1 MAITTIGDIVT
12 GNIPVLASYMTED
25 PVEKTAFFQSGIL
38 TPTPYAAEIARGP
51 SNVANIP
58 FWKAIDTSIEPNYS
72 NDVYQ
77 DIATPRNVQTGEMM
91 ARVAYLN
98 EGFGQADLTVELT
111 SQNPL
116 QSVASRLDN
125 FWQRQAQR
133 RLIATALG
141 LYNDNVAPTDE
152 YHKQNDMVIDVSDT
166 PGFDAGAFID
176 ATQTMGDAL
185 IGNGGEVLG
194 AIAMHSFVYAQARK
208 QQLIDF
214 IRDADN
220 NTMFATYQGYRVIV
234 DDGMTVVRT
243 GDHRTG
249 DPRKFISI
257 IFGNGAIGYGEGNP
271 TNPLAY
277 EREESR
283 GNGGGVETLWTRK
296 TWLLHPFGYSFTSAV
311 ITGNGTETIARSA
324 SWQDLANASNWNRVV
339 DRKHVPIA
347 FLVTGVGA

>member
-12 GNIPVLASYMTED
+12 GNEPVLLSYMTQD
-25 PVEKTAFFQSGIL
+25 PVEKTAFFESGIL
-38 TPTPYAAEIARGP
+38 TPTPYAAEIARGS
-51 SNVANIP
+51 SNLANIP

-116 QSVASRLDN
+116 QSVANRLDN

-141 LYNDNVAPTDE
+141 LYNDNVAATDE
-152 YHKQNDMVIDVSDT
+152 YHTQNDMVVDVSAT
-166 PGFDAGAFID
+166 LGFDAGAFID

-185 IGNGGEVLG
+185 MGSTGEVLG
-194 AIAMHSFVYAQARK
+194 AIAMHSFVYGQARK
-208 QQLIDF
+208 ANLIDF

-220 NTMFATYQGYRVIV
+220 NTMFATYQGYRVVV
-234 DDGMTVVRT
+234 DDSMTVVGT
-243 GDHRTG
+243 GTD
-249 DPRKFISI
+249 RKFISI
-257 IFGNGAIGYGEGNP
+257 IFGNGAIGYGEGTP
-271 TNPLAY
+271 TNPLEY
-277 EREESR
+277 EREASR

-296 TWLLHPFGYSFTSAV
+296 TWLLHPLGYSFTSAV
-311 ITGNGTETIARSA
+311 ITGNGSETSARSA
-324 SWQDLANASNWNRVV
+324 SWQDLANATNWNRVV
-339 DRKHVPIA
+339 ERKHVPIA

>member
-12 GNIPVLASYMTED
+12 GNEPVLLSYMTQD
-25 PVEKTAFFQSGIL
+25 PVEKTAFFESGVL
-38 TPTPYAAEIARGP
+38 TPTPYASEIARGP
-51 SNVANIP
+51 SNIANIP

-116 QSVASRLDN
+116 QSVANRLDN

-141 LYNDNVAPTDE
+141 LYNDNVAATDA
-152 YHKQNDMVIDVSDT
+152 YHTQNDMVIDVSAT
-166 PGFDAGAFID
+166 LGFDAGAFID

-185 IGNGGEVLG
+185 MGSTGEVLG
-194 AIAMHSFVYAQARK
+194 AIAMHSFVYGQARK
-208 QQLIDF
+208 ANLIDF
-214 IRDADN
+214 IRDSEN
-220 NTMFATYQGYRVIV
+220 NTMFATYQGYRVVV
-234 DDGMTVVRT
+234 DDSMTVVGT
-243 GDHRTG
+243 GND
-249 DPRKFISI
+249 RKFISI
-257 IFGNGAIGYGEGNP
+257 IFGNGAIGYGEGSP
-271 TNPLAY
+271 TNPLEY
-277 EREESR
+277 EREASR

-296 TWLLHPFGYSFTSAV
+296 TWLLHPLGYSFTSAV
-311 ITGNGTETIARSA
+311 ITGNGSETIARSA
-324 SWQDLANASNWNRVV
+324 SWQDLANATNWNRVV
-339 DRKHVPIA
+339 ERKHVPIA

>member
-1 MAITTIGDIVT
+1 MAITTIGNIVT

-25 PVEKTAFFQSGIL
+25 PVEKTAFFDSGIL
-38 TPTPYAAEIARGP
+38 TPTPYAAEIANGP
-51 SNVANIP
+51 SNIANLP

-77 DIATPRNVQTGEMM
+77 DIATPRAIQTGEMM

-141 LYNDNVAPTDE
+141 LYNDNVSATDA
-152 YHKQNDMVIDVSDT
+152 YHEQNDMVVDVSAT
-166 PGFDAGAFID
+166 SGFDAGAFID

-185 IGNGGEVLG
+185 MGNGGEVLG

-208 QQLIDF
+208 AQLIDF
-214 IRDADN
+214 IRDAEN

-234 DDGMTVVRT
+234 DDSMTVVGQGT
-243 GDHRTG
+243 S
-249 DPRKFISI
+249 RKFISI
-257 IFGNGAIGYGEGNP
+257 IFGQGAIGYGEGNP
-271 TNPLAY
+271 ANPLEY
-277 EREESR
+277 EREASR

-324 SWQDLANASNWNRVV
+324 SWQDLANATNWNRVV

>member
-1 MAITTIGDIVT
+1 MAITTIGNIVT

-25 PVEKTAFFQSGIL
+25 PVEKTAFFDSGII
-38 TPTPYAAEIARGP
+38 TPTPYAAEIANGP
-51 SNVANIP
+51 SNIANLP

-77 DIATPRNVQTGEMM
+77 DIATPRAIQTGEMM

-141 LYNDNVAPTDE
+141 LYNDNVAATDA
-152 YHKQNDMVIDVSDT
+152 YHEQNDMVVDVSAT
-166 PGFDAGAFID
+166 MGFDAGAFID

-185 IGNGGEVLG
+185 MGNGGEVLG

-208 QQLIDF
+208 AQLIDF
-214 IRDADN
+214 IRDAEN

-234 DDGMTVVRT
+234 DDSMTVV
-243 GDHRTG
+243 GQG
-249 DPRKFISI
+249 AQRKFISI
-257 IFGNGAIGYGEGNP
+257 IFGQGAIGYGGGNP
-271 TNPLAY
+271 EMPLEY
-277 EREESR
+277 EREASR
-283 GNGGGVETLWTRK
+283 ANGGGVETLWTRT

-324 SWQDLANASNWNRVV
+324 SWQDLANAANWNRVV

>member
-12 GNIPVLASYMTED
+12 GNEPVLLSYMTQD
-25 PVEKTAFFQSGIL
+25 PVEKTAFFESGIL
-38 TPTPYAAEIARGP
+38 TPTPYAAAIANGS
-51 SNVANIP
+51 SNLANIP

-116 QSVASRLDN
+116 QSVANRLDN

-141 LYNDNVAPTDE
+141 LYNDNVAATDE
-152 YHKQNDMVIDVSDT
+152 YHTQNDMVIDVSAT
-166 PGFDAGAFID
+166 LGFDAGAFID

-185 IGNGGEVLG
+185 MGSTGEVLG
-194 AIAMHSFVYAQARK
+194 AIAMHSFVYGQARK
-208 QQLIDF
+208 ANLIDF
-214 IRDADN
+214 IRDSEN
-220 NTMFATYQGYRVIV
+220 NTMFATYQGYRVVV
-234 DDGMTVVRT
+234 DDSMTVVGT
-243 GDHRTG
+243 GNG
-249 DPRKFISI
+249 RKFISI
-257 IFGNGAIGYGEGNP
+257 IFGNGAIGYGEGSP
-271 TNPLAY
+271 KNPLEY
-277 EREESR
+277 GREASR

-296 TWLLHPFGYSFTSAV
+296 TWLLHPLGYSFTSAV
-311 ITGNGTETIARSA
+311 ITGNGSETIARSA
-324 SWQDLANASNWNRVV
+324 SWQDLANATNWNRVV
-339 DRKHVPIA
+339 ERKHVPIA

>member
-38 TPTPYAAEIARGP
+38 TPTPYAAEIARGS
-51 SNVANIP
+51 SNRAVLP
-58 FWKAIDTSIEPNYS
+58 YWKSIDASIEPNYS

-77 DIATPRNVQTGEMM
+77 DIATPRAINTGEMDV
-91 ARVAYLN
+91 RVAYLN

-116 QSVASRLDN
+116 QSVARRLDN

-133 RLIATALG
+133 RLLATTLG
-141 LYNDNVAPTDE
+141 LYNDNVSATDA
-152 YHKQNDMVIDVSDT
+152 YHTQNDMIIDVSAT
-166 PGFDAGAFID
+166 SGFDAGAFID

-185 IGNGGEVLG
+185 MGAGGDVLG
-194 AIAMHSFVYAQARK
+194 VIAMHSFVYAQARK

-214 IRDADN
+214 VRDAEN
-220 NTMFATYQGYRVIV
+220 NTMFSTYQGYRVVV
-234 DDGMTVVRT
+234 DDEMTVVGT
-243 GDHRTG
+243 GSS
-249 DPRKFISI
+249 RKFISV

-271 TNPLAY
+271 NMPLEY
-277 EREESR
+277 QRSPER
-283 GNGGGVETLWTRK
+283 GNGGGVETLWSRR
-296 TWLLHPFGYSFTSAV
+296 TWLMHPLGYSFTSAV
-311 ITGNGTETIARSA
+311 ITGNGSETIARSA
-324 SWQDLANASNWNRVV
+324 SWQDLANATNWNRVM
-339 DRKHVPIA
+339 DRKHIPIA

>member
-12 GNIPVLASYMTED
+12 GNIPVLSSYMTED
-25 PVEKTAFFQSGIL
+25 PVEKTAFFESGIL
-38 TPTPYAAEIARGP
+38 TPTPYAAEIANGP
-51 SNVANIP
+51 SNLANLP

-111 SQNPL
+111 SENPL
-116 QSVASRLDN
+116 QSVANRLDN

-141 LYNDNVAPTDE
+141 LYNDNVAATDA
-152 YHKQNDMVIDVSDT
+152 YHTQNDMVIDVSAT
-166 PGFDAGAFID
+166 SGFDAGAFID

-185 IGNGGEVLG
+185 MGSTGEVLG
-194 AIAMHSFVYAQARK
+194 AIAMHSFVYGQARK
-208 QQLIDF
+208 ANLIDF
-214 IRDADN
+214 IRDSEN
-220 NTMFATYQGYRVIV
+220 NTMFATYQGYRVVV
-234 DDGMTVVRT
+234 DDSMTVVGT
-243 GDHRTG
+243 GAD
-249 DPRKFISI
+249 RKFISI
-257 IFGNGAIGYGEGNP
+257 IFGNGAIGYGEGTP
-271 TNPLAY
+271 TNPLEY
-277 EREESR
+277 EREASR

-296 TWLLHPFGYSFTSAV
+296 TWLLHPLGYSFTSAV
-311 ITGNGTETIARSA
+311 ITGNGSETVPRSA
-324 SWQDLANASNWNRVV
+324 SWQDLANATNWNRVV
-339 DRKHVPIA
+339 ERKHVPIA

>member
-38 TPTPYAAEIARGP
+38 TPTPYAAAIANGP
-51 SNVANIP
+51 SNKAVLP
-58 FWKAIDTSIEPNYS
+58 YWKAIDTSIEPNYS

-77 DIATPRNVQTGEMM
+77 DIATPRNVQTGEMNV
-91 ARVAYLN
+91 RVAYLN

-111 SQNPL
+111 RQDPL
-116 QSVASRLDN
+116 KSVAARLDN

-141 LYNDNVAPTDE
+141 LYNDNVAADDD
-152 YHKQNDMVIDVSDT
+152 YHKQNDMVIDVSST

-185 IGNGGEVLG
+185 MGNGGEVLG

-214 IRDADN
+214 IKDADN

-234 DDGMTVVRT
+234 DDSMTVVGT
-243 GDHRTG
+243 GSS
-249 DPRKFISI
+249 RKFISI
-257 IFGNGAIGYGEGNP
+257 IFGNGAIGYGEGSP
-271 TNPLAY
+271 SNPLEY
-277 EREESR
+277 EREASR

-311 ITGNGTETIARSA
+311 ITGNGTETVARSA

>member
-1 MAITTIGDIVT
+1 MAITTIGNIVT
-12 GNIPVLASYMTED
+12 GNEPVLLSYMTQD
-25 PVEKTAFFQSGIL
+25 PVEKTAFFESGIL

-51 SNVANIP
+51 SNIANIP

-116 QSVASRLDN
+116 QSVANRLDN

-141 LYNDNVAPTDE
+141 LYNDNVAATDE
-152 YHKQNDMVIDVSDT
+152 YHTQNDMVIDVSAT
-166 PGFDAGAFID
+166 LGFDAGAFID

-185 IGNGGEVLG
+185 MGSTGEVLG
-194 AIAMHSFVYAQARK
+194 AIAMHSFVYGQARK
-208 QQLIDF
+208 ANLIDF
-214 IRDADN
+214 IRDSEN
-220 NTMFATYQGYRVIV
+220 NTMFATYQGYRVVV
-234 DDGMTVVRT
+234 DDSMTVVGT
-243 GDHRTG
+243 GND
-249 DPRKFISI
+249 RKFISI

-271 TNPLAY
+271 SKPLHY
-277 EREESR
+277 EYEASR

-296 TWLLHPFGYSFTSAV
+296 TWLLHPLGYSFTSAV
-311 ITGNGTETIARSA
+311 ITGNGSETIARSA
-324 SWQDLANASNWNRVV
+324 SWQDLTNATNWNRVV
-339 DRKHVPIA
+339 ERKHVPIA

>member
-12 GNIPVLASYMTED
+12 GQTPVLLSYMTQD
-25 PVEKTAFFQSGIL
+25 PVEKTAFFESGIL
-38 TPTPYAAEIARGP
+38 TPTPYAAAIANGP
-51 SNVANIP
+51 SNLANIP
-58 FWKAIDTSIEPNYS
+58 FWKAIDSSIEPNYS

-77 DIATPRNVQTGEMM
+77 DIATPRAINTGEMM

-116 QSVASRLDN
+116 QSIAARMDN
-125 FWQRQAQR
+125 FWMRQAQR
-133 RLIATALG
+133 RLIATSLG
-141 LYNDNVAPTDE
+141 IYNDNVAATDA
-152 YHKQNDMVIDVSDT
+152 YHTQNDMVIDVSAT
-166 PGFDAGAFID
+166 LGFDAGAFID

-185 IGNGGEVLG
+185 MGPNGDVLG
-194 AIAMHSFVYAQARK
+194 TIVMHSFVYGQARK

-214 IRDADN
+214 QRDADN

-234 DDGMTVVRT
+234 DDSMTVV
-243 GDHRTG
+243 GAGAD
-249 DPRKFISI
+249 RKFISV
-257 IFGNGAIGYGEGNP
+257 IFGQGAIGYGEGSP
-271 TNPLAY
+271 TTPVEY
-277 EREESR
+277 ERSASR
-283 GNGGGVETLWTRK
+283 GNGGGVEVLWSRK
-296 TWLLHPFGYSFTSAV
+296 TWMLHPLGYSFTSAV

-324 SWQDLANASNWNRVV
+324 SWQDLANATNWNRVV

>member
-25 PVEKTAFFQSGIL
+25 PVEKTAFFDSGIL
-38 TPTPYAAEIARGP
+38 TSTPYAAEIANGP
-51 SNVANIP
+51 SNIANLP

-77 DIATPRNVQTGEMM
+77 DIATPRAIQTGEMM

-141 LYNDNVAPTDE
+141 LYNDNVSATDA
-152 YHKQNDMVIDVSDT
+152 YHEQNDMVVDVSAT
-166 PGFDAGAFID
+166 LGFDAGAFID

-185 IGNGGEVLG
+185 MGNGGEVLG

-208 QQLIDF
+208 AQLIDF

-234 DDGMTVVRT
+234 DDSMTVV
-243 GDHRTG
+243 GQG
-249 DPRKFISI
+249 AQRKFISI
-257 IFGNGAIGYGEGNP
+257 IFGQGAIGYGEGNP
-271 TNPLAY
+271 VMPLEY
-277 EREESR
+277 EREASR
-283 GNGGGVETLWTRK
+283 ANGGGVETLWTRK

-324 SWQDLANASNWNRVV
+324 SWQDLANATNWNRVV

>member
-1 MAITTIGDIVT
+1 MAITTIGNIVT
-12 GNIPVLASYMTED
+12 GNEPVLLSYMTQD
-25 PVEKTAFFQSGIL
+25 PVEKTAFFESGIL
-38 TPTPYAAEIARGP
+38 TPTPYASEIARGP
-51 SNVANIP
+51 SNIANIP

-116 QSVASRLDN
+116 QSVANRLDN

-141 LYNDNVAPTDE
+141 LYNDNVAATDE
-152 YHKQNDMVIDVSDT
+152 YHTQNDMVIDVSAT
-166 PGFDAGAFID
+166 LGFDAGAFID

-185 IGNGGEVLG
+185 MGSTGEVLG
-194 AIAMHSFVYAQARK
+194 AIAMHSFVYGQARK
-208 QQLIDF
+208 ANLIDF

-220 NTMFATYQGYRVIV
+220 NTMFATYQGYRVVV
-234 DDGMTVVRT
+234 DDSMTVVGT
-243 GDHRTG
+243 GND
-249 DPRKFISI
+249 RKFISI
-257 IFGNGAIGYGEGNP
+257 IFGNGAIGYGEGTP
-271 TNPLAY
+271 TNPLEY
-277 EREESR
+277 EREASR

-296 TWLLHPFGYSFTSAV
+296 TWLLHPLGYSFTSAV
-311 ITGNGTETIARSA
+311 ITGNGSETIARSA
-324 SWQDLANASNWNRVV
+324 SWQDLANATNWNRVV
-339 DRKHVPIA
+339 ERKHVPIA

>member
-1 MAITTIGDIVT
+1 MAITTIGNIVT

-25 PVEKTAFFQSGIL
+25 PVEKTAFFNSGIL

-51 SNVANIP
+51 SNIANLP
-58 FWKAIDTSIEPNYS
+58 FWKSIDTSIEPNYS

-77 DIATPRNVQTGEMM
+77 DIATPRAIQTGEMM

-141 LYNDNVAPTDE
+141 LYNDNVSTTDA
-152 YHKQNDMVIDVSDT
+152 YHEQNDMVVDVSAT
-166 PGFDAGAFID
+166 SGFDAGAFID

-185 IGNGGEVLG
+185 MGNGGEVLG

-208 QQLIDF
+208 AQLIDF
-214 IRDADN
+214 IRDAEN

-234 DDGMTVVRT
+234 DDSMTVV
-243 GDHRTG
+243 GQG
-249 DPRKFISI
+249 AQRKFISV
-257 IFGNGAIGYGEGNP
+257 IFGQGAIGYGEGNP
-271 TNPLAY
+271 EMPLEY
-277 EREESR
+277 EREASR
-283 GNGGGVETLWTRK
+283 ANGGGVETLWTRK

-324 SWQDLANASNWNRVV
+324 SWQDLANATNWNRVV

>member
-1 MAITTIGDIVT
+1 MAITTIGDIVS
-12 GNIPVLASYMTED
+12 GNIPVLASYMTEE

-38 TPTPYAAEIARGP
+38 APTPYATQIANGP
-51 SNVANIP
+51 SNIANIP
-58 FWKAIDTSIEPNYS
+58 VWKSIDASIEPNYS
-72 NDVYQ
+72 NDVYE
-77 DIATPRNVQTGEMM
+77 DIATPRAINTTDMM

-116 QSVASRLDN
+116 QSVATRLDN

-133 RLIATALG
+133 RLLATALG
-141 LYNDNVAPTDE
+141 LYNDNRAATDA
-152 YHKQNDMVIDVSDT
+152 YHTQDDMVIDVSAT
-166 PGFDAGAFID
+166 LGFDTGAFID

-185 IGNGGEVLG
+185 MGSSGQVLG
-194 AIAMHSFVYAQARK
+194 VIAMHSFVYAQARK

-214 IRDADN
+214 VRDADN
-220 NTMFATYQGYRVIV
+220 NTMFSTFQGYRVVV
-234 DDGMTVVRT
+234 DDSMTVVGT
-243 GDHRTG
+243 GAD
-249 DPRKFISI
+249 RKFISV
-257 IFGNGAIGYGEGNP
+257 IFGQGAIGYGEGTP
-271 TNPLAY
+271 TAPLAY

-283 GNGGGVETLWTRK
+283 GNGGGVEVLWARK

-324 SWQDLANASNWNRVV
+324 SWQDLANATNWNRVFE
-339 DRKHVPIA
+339 RKHIPIA

>member
-77 DIATPRNVQTGEMM
+77 DIATPRNVQTGGMM

-141 LYNDNVAPTDE
+141 LYNDNVAATDA
-152 YHKQNDMVIDVSDT
+152 YHERNDMVIDVSAT
-166 PGFDAGAFID
+166 LGFDAGAFID

-185 IGNGGEVLG
+185 MGNGGEVLG

-234 DDGMTVVRT
+234 DDSMTVVRT
-243 GDHRTG
+243 GNS
-249 DPRKFISI
+249 RKFISI
-257 IFGNGAIGYGEGNP
+257 IFGNGAIGYGEGSP
-271 TNPLAY
+271 SNPLEY
-277 EREESR
+277 EREASR
-283 GNGGGVETLWTRK
+283 GNGGGAETLWTRK
-296 TWLLHPFGYSFTSAV
+296 TWLLHPFGYSFTSTV

-347 FLVTGVGA
+347 FLVTGAGA

>member
-12 GNIPVLASYMTED
+12 GNEPVLLSYMTQD
-25 PVEKTAFFQSGIL
+25 PVEKTAFFESGIL
-38 TPTPYAAEIARGP
+38 TPTPYAAEIARGS
-51 SNVANIP
+51 SNLANIP

-116 QSVASRLDN
+116 QSVANRLDN

-141 LYNDNVAPTDE
+141 LYNDNVAATDE
-152 YHKQNDMVIDVSDT
+152 YHTQNDMVIDVSAT
-166 PGFDAGAFID
+166 LGFDAGAFID

-185 IGNGGEVLG
+185 MGSTGEVLG
-194 AIAMHSFVYAQARK
+194 AIAMHSFVYGQARK
-208 QQLIDF
+208 ANLIDF

-220 NTMFATYQGYRVIV
+220 NTMFATYQGYRVVV
-234 DDGMTVVRT
+234 DDSMTVVGT
-243 GDHRTG
+243 GND
-249 DPRKFISI
+249 RKFISI
-257 IFGNGAIGYGEGNP
+257 IFGNGAIGYGEGTP
-271 TNPLAY
+271 TNPLEY
-277 EREESR
+277 EREASR

-296 TWLLHPFGYSFTSAV
+296 TWLLHPLGYSFTSAV
-311 ITGNGTETIARSA
+311 ITGNGSETIARSA
-324 SWQDLANASNWNRVV
+324 SWQDLANATNWNRVV
-339 DRKHVPIA
+339 ERKHVPIA

>member
-12 GNIPVLASYMTED
+12 GQEPVILSYMTEE

-51 SNVANIP
+51 SNIANIP
-58 FWKAIDTSIEPNYS
+58 YWKSIDSSIEPNYS

-77 DIATPRNVQTGEMM
+77 DIATPRAINTGDMM

-116 QSVASRLDN
+116 QSVANRLDN

-133 RLIATALG
+133 RLLATALG
-141 LYNDNVAPTDE
+141 LYNDNVASTDA
-152 YHKQNDMVIDVSDT
+152 YHTQNDMVVDVSAT
-166 PGFDAGAFID
+166 LGFDAGAFID

-185 IGNGGEVLG
+185 MGSSGEVLG

-214 IRDADN
+214 IKDADN
-220 NTMFATYQGYRVIV
+220 NTMFATYQGYRVVV
-234 DDGMTVVRT
+234 DDSMTVVGT
-243 GDHRTG
+243 GAE
-249 DPRKFISI
+249 RKFISI
-257 IFGNGAIGYGEGNP
+257 IFGQGAIGYGEGSP
-271 TNPLAY
+271 TVPLEYDRAP
-277 EREESR
+277 ER
-283 GNGGGVETLWTRK
+283 GNGGGVEVLWTRK
-296 TWLLHPFGYSFTSAV
+296 TWLLHPLGYSFTSAV
-311 ITGNGTETIARSA
+311 ITGNGSETIARSA
-324 SWQDLANASNWNRVV
+324 SWQDLANATNWNRVME
-339 DRKHVPIA
+339 RKHIPIA

>member
-25 PVEKTAFFQSGIL
+25 PVEKTAFFNSGIL

-51 SNVANIP
+51 SNIANLP

-77 DIATPRNVQTGEMM
+77 DIATPRAIQTGEMM

-141 LYNDNVAPTDE
+141 LYNNNVSADDD
-152 YHKQNDMVIDVSDT
+152 YHKKGDMVVDV
-166 PGFDAGAFID
+166 PANKGFDAGAFID

-185 IGNGGEVLG
+185 MGGSGEVLG

-208 QQLIDF
+208 AQLIDF
-214 IRDADN
+214 IRDAEN

-234 DDGMTVVRT
+234 DDSMTVVGQDT
-243 GDHRTG
+243 S
-249 DPRKFISI
+249 RKFISI
-257 IFGNGAIGYGEGNP
+257 IFGQGAIGYGEGNP
-271 TNPLAY
+271 SNPLEY
-277 EREESR
+277 EREASR

-311 ITGNGTETIARSA
+311 ITGNSTETTPRSA
-324 SWQDLANASNWNRVV
+324 SWQDLANATNWKRVV

>member
-12 GNIPVLASYMTED
+12 GNVPVLLSYMTQD

-38 TPTPYAAEIARGP
+38 APTPYAAEIARGP
-51 SNVANIP
+51 SNLANIP
-58 FWKAIDTSIEPNYS
+58 FWKAIDSSIEPNYS
-72 NDVYQ
+72 NDIYQ

-116 QSVASRLDN
+116 QSVATRLDN

-133 RLIATALG
+133 RLLATSLG
-141 LYNDNVAPTDE
+141 IYNDNVAATDAF
-152 YHKQNDMVIDVSDT
+152 HTQNDMVVDVSAT
-166 PGFDAGAFID
+166 LGFDAGAFID

-185 IGNGGEVLG
+185 MSNSGEVLG
-194 AIAMHSFVYAQARK
+194 VIAMHSFVYGQARK
-208 QQLIDF
+208 LQLIDF
-214 IRDADN
+214 IRDSEN
-220 NTMFATYQGYRVIV
+220 NTEFASYQGYRVVV
-234 DDGMTVVRT
+234 DDSMTVV
-243 GDHRTG
+243 GAGAD
-249 DPRKFISI
+249 RKFISI

-283 GNGGGVETLWTRK
+283 GNGGGVETLWSRK
-296 TWLLHPFGYSFTSAV
+296 TWLLHPLGYSFTSAV
-311 ITGNGTETIARSA
+311 ITGNGSETVARSA
-324 SWQDLANASNWNRVV
+324 SWQDLANATNWNRVV
-339 DRKHVPIA
+339 ERKHVPIA

>member
-25 PVEKTAFFQSGIL
+25 PVEKTAFFDSGIL

-51 SNVANIP
+51 SNIANLP

-77 DIATPRNVQTGEMM
+77 DIATPRAIQTGEML

-141 LYNDNVAPTDE
+141 LYNDNVSATDA
-152 YHKQNDMVIDVSDT
+152 YHKQNDMVVDVSAT
-166 PGFDAGAFID
+166 LGFDAGAFID

-185 IGNGGEVLG
+185 MGNGGEVLG

-208 QQLIDF
+208 AQLIDF

-234 DDGMTVVRT
+234 DDSMTVV
-243 GDHRTG
+243 GQG
-249 DPRKFISI
+249 AQRKFISI
-257 IFGNGAIGYGEGNP
+257 IFGQGAIGYGEGNP
-271 TNPLAY
+271 VMPLEY
-277 EREESR
+277 EREASR
-283 GNGGGVETLWTRK
+283 ANGGGVETLWTRK

-324 SWQDLANASNWNRVV
+324 SWQDLANATNWNRVV

>member
-12 GNIPVLASYMTED
+12 GNEPVLLSYMTQD
-25 PVEKTAFFQSGIL
+25 PVEKTAFFESGVL
-38 TPTPYAAEIARGP
+38 TPTPYASEIARGP
-51 SNVANIP
+51 SNIANIP

-116 QSVASRLDN
+116 QSVANRLDN

-141 LYNDNVAPTDE
+141 LYNDNVAATDA
-152 YHKQNDMVIDVSDT
+152 YHTQNDMVIDVSAT
-166 PGFDAGAFID
+166 LGFDAGAFID

-185 IGNGGEVLG
+185 MGSTGEVLG
-194 AIAMHSFVYAQARK
+194 AIAMHSFVYGQARK
-208 QQLIDF
+208 ANLIDF
-214 IRDADN
+214 IRDSEN
-220 NTMFATYQGYRVIV
+220 NTMFATYQGYRVVV
-234 DDGMTVVRT
+234 DDSMTVVGT
-243 GDHRTG
+243 GND
-249 DPRKFISI
+249 RKFISI
-257 IFGNGAIGYGEGNP
+257 IFGNGAIGYGEGSP
-271 TNPLAY
+271 TNPLEY
-277 EREESR
+277 EREASR

-296 TWLLHPFGYSFTSAV
+296 TWLLHP
-311 ITGNGTETIARSA
+311 
-324 SWQDLANASNWNRVV
+324 
-339 DRKHVPIA
+339 
-347 FLVTGVGA
+347 LVKL

>member
-25 PVEKTAFFQSGIL
+25 PVEKTAFFGSGIL
-38 TPTPYAAEIARGP
+38 TSTPYAAEIANGP
-51 SNVANIP
+51 SNIANLP

-77 DIATPRNVQTGEMM
+77 DIATPRAIQTGEMM

-141 LYNDNVAPTDE
+141 LYNDNVSATDA
-152 YHKQNDMVIDVSDT
+152 YHEQNDMVVDVSAT
-166 PGFDAGAFID
+166 LGFDAGAFID

-185 IGNGGEVLG
+185 MGNGGEVLG
-194 AIAMHSFVYAQARK
+194 AIAMHSFVYTQARK
-208 QQLIDF
+208 AQLIDF

-234 DDGMTVVRT
+234 DDSMTVV
-243 GDHRTG
+243 GQG
-249 DPRKFISI
+249 AQRKFISI
-257 IFGNGAIGYGEGNP
+257 IFGQGAIGYGEGNP
-271 TNPLAY
+271 VMPLEY
-277 EREESR
+277 ERGASHA
-283 GNGGGVETLWTRK
+283 NGGGVETLWTRK

-324 SWQDLANASNWNRVV
+324 SWQDLANATNWNRVV